1 MNDTHSGKL
10 QCVAK
15 NWHRVN
21 EGKLWFGVSVNVI
34 FDCRTIV
41 VHSTIS
47 YYSNMTELPCIGNIF
62 GWYFGIL
69 AEFVQNSRLHVRKVL
84 ELPVGQCYRV

>member
-1 MNDTHSGKL
+1 MGRQVPNCFSGHLEVNDTHSGKL

-21 EGKLWFGVSVNVI
+21 LVWYFCKCN
-34 FDCRTIV
+34 FDCGTIG

-47 YYSNMTELPCIGNIF
+47 YYSNMTELECIGNIF

-69 AEFVQNSRLHVRKVL
+69 AEFVQNSRLER
-84 ELPVGQCYRV
+84 C